1 MTVSRHGQVMKI
13 FALRL
18 KPNQDLKVELKKF
31 TVENDLR
38 AGFILTTVGSL
49 KKAELRLANQ
59 KERTSFNENFE
70 ITSLVGTLCRDGLH
84 LHMSLANTKGKVIG
98 GHVEEGCIVYT
109 TAEIVLGESTNHTF
123 SRVLDPETGFYE
135 LEIR

>member
-1 MTVSRHGQVMKI
+1 MRI
-13 FALRL
+13 FALRI

-59 KERTSFNENFE
+59 KESKSFNENFE
-70 ITSLVGTLCRDGLH
+70 IISLVGTLCRDGLH
-84 LHMSLANTKGKVIG
+84 LHIGLANAKGQVIG

-123 SRVLDPETGFYE
+123 SRVLDPETDFYE
-135 LEIR
+135 LEMK

>member
-18 KPNQDLKVELKKF
+18 NPNQDLKFELKKF
-31 TVENDLR
+31 TAENDLR

-49 KKAELRLANQ
+49 KKAEVRLANE
-59 KERTSFNENFE
+59 KESTSFEENFE
-70 ITSLVGTLCRDGLH
+70 IISLVGTLCREGLH
-84 LHMSLANTKGKVIG
+84 LHIGLANAKGTVIG

-109 TAEIVLGESTNHTF
+109 TAEIVIGESTNHTF
-123 SRVLDPETGFYE
+123 CRVLDPETGFYE

>member
-1 MTVSRHGQVMKI
+1 MKI
-13 FALRL
+13 FAFRL

-31 TVENDLR
+31 TVENDLH

-59 KERTSFNENFE
+59 KESTSFEENFE
-70 ITSLVGTLCRDGLH
+70 IISLVGTLCRDGLH
-84 LHMSLANTKGKVIG
+84 LHIGLANAKGNMIG

-123 SRVLDPETGFYE
+123 SRVLDPKTDFYE
-135 LEIR
+135 LEMK

>member
-1 MTVSRHGQVMKI
+1 MKI

-49 KKAELRLANQ
+49 NKAELRLANQ
-59 KERTSFNENFE
+59 KEHKSFNENFE
-70 ITSLVGTLCRDGLH
+70 IISLVGTLCRDGLH
-84 LHMSLANTKGKVIG
+84 LHIGLANAKGQVIG

-109 TAEIVLGESTNHTF
+109 TAEIVLGESTNYIF
-123 SRVLDPETGFYE
+123 SRVLDPETGFDE